1 MKFSEKFIKA
11 IDALLP
17 QMQCGQ
23 CGYPGCEP
31 YAAAIVKGH
40 ADINQCP
47 PGDAEGIRKI
57 AALLG
62 VEPKPLNVRHGLPK
76 PRVVAIIDE
85 NLCIGCT
92 FCLRAC
98 PVDAIVGAA
107 KQMHTVLTDECT
119 GCELCVMPCPM
130 DCIAMIPAEA
140 LQGTAVQIADA
151 LKTKADRARLRY
163 QFRLQRQS
171 LEKTKRE
178 EVAVSRSAGDI
189 GPQQDNLSRQLPG
202 DDRKHDI
209 VQAAL
214 RRAATMRA
222 QIDK

>member
-1 MKFSEKFIKA
+1 MKFGEKFIKA

-23 CGYPGCEP
+23 CGYSGCEP
-31 YAAAIVKGH
+31 YAAAIVKGD

-47 PGDAEGIRKI
+47 PGDADGIRKI

-62 VEPKPLNVRHGLPK
+62 VEPKPLNTRHGLPK
-76 PRVVAIIDE
+76 PRAVAIIDE

-119 GCELCVMPCPM
+119 GCELCVAPCPM
-130 DCIAMIPAEA
+130 DCIAMVPAEA
-140 LQGTAVQIADA
+140 FQGTAAQIADA

-163 QFRLQRQS
+163 QFKLQRLS
-171 LEKTKRE
+171 LEKTKHKE
-178 EVAVSRSAGDI
+178 AVASQPSASMR
-189 GPQQDNLSRQLPG
+189 PSDNLSGRLPE
-202 DDRKHDI
+202 DNRKQDI

-214 RRAATMRA
+214 RRAAAMRA
-222 QIDK
+222 QIEK

>member
-11 IDALLP
+11 IDAVLP
-17 QMQCGQ
+17 QTQCGQ

-31 YAAAIVKGH
+31 YAVAIVKGD

-62 VEPKPLNVRHGLPK
+62 VEPKPLNTRHGMPK
-76 PRVVAIIDE
+76 PRAVAIIDE

-92 FCLRAC
+92 FCVRAC

-119 GCELCVMPCPM
+119 GCELCIAPCPM
-130 DCIAMIPAEA
+130 DCIAMVPTEA
-140 LQGTAVQIADA
+140 FQGTDAQIADA

-163 QFRLQRQS
+163 QFRLQRLL
-171 LEKTKRE
+171 LEKTKRKE
-178 EVAVSRSAGDI
+178 AVASQSSANI
-189 GPQQDNLSRQLPG
+189 HPLDNLSERLPE
-202 DDRKHDI
+202 DNRKQDI
-209 VQAAL
+209 VRAAL
-214 RRAATMRA
+214 RRAAAMRA
-222 QIDK
+222 QIEK

>member
-11 IDALLP
+11 IDAVLP
-17 QMQCGQ
+17 QTQCGQ

-31 YAAAIVKGH
+31 YAVAIVKGD

-62 VEPKPLNVRHGLPK
+62 VEPKPLNTRHGMPK
-76 PRVVAIIDE
+76 PRTVAIIDE

-92 FCLRAC
+92 FCVRAC

-119 GCELCVMPCPM
+119 GCELCIAPCPM
-130 DCIAMIPAEA
+130 DCIAMVPTEA
-140 LQGTAVQIADA
+140 FQGTDAQIADA

-163 QFRLQRQS
+163 QFRLQRLL
-171 LEKTKRE
+171 LEKTKRKE
-178 EVAVSRSAGDI
+178 AVASQSSANI
-189 GPQQDNLSRQLPG
+189 HPLDNLSERLPE
-202 DDRKHDI
+202 DNRKQDI
-209 VQAAL
+209 VRAAL
-214 RRAATMRA
+214 RRAAAMRA
-222 QIDK
+222 QIEK

>member
-1 MKFSEKFIKA
+1 MKFGEKFIKA

-23 CGYPGCEP
+23 CGYSGCEP
-31 YAAAIVKGH
+31 YAAAIIKGD

-47 PGDAEGIRKI
+47 PGGDDGIRKI

-62 VEPKPLNVRHGLPK
+62 VEPKPLNTRHGLPK
-76 PRVVAIIDE
+76 SRAVAIIDE

-119 GCELCVMPCPM
+119 GCELCVAPCPM
-130 DCIAMIPAEA
+130 DCIAMVPAEA
-140 LQGTAVQIADA
+140 FQGTAVQIADA
-151 LKTKADRARLRY
+151 LQTKADRARLRY
-163 QFRLQRQS
+163 QFRLQRLS
-171 LEKTKRE
+171 LEKAKHKET
-178 EVAVSRSAGDI
+178 VASQSSVSMPPS
-189 GPQQDNLSRQLPG
+189 DNLSGRLPE
-202 DDRKHDI
+202 DNRKQDI

-214 RRAATMRA
+214 RRAAAMRA
-222 QIDK
+222 QIEK

>member
-1 MKFSEKFIKA
+1 LKFSEKFIKA
-11 IDALLP
+11 IDVLLP

-23 CGYPGCEP
+23 CGFSGCEP
-31 YAAAIVKGH
+31 YAAAIVEGR

-62 VEPKPLNVRHGLPK
+62 VEPKPLNTRHGLPK
-76 PRVVAIIDE
+76 PRAVAIIDE
-85 NLCIGCT
+85 SLCIGCT

-107 KQMHTVLTDECT
+107 KQMHTVLMDECT
-119 GCELCVMPCPM
+119 GCELCVAPCPM
-130 DCIAMIPAEA
+130 DCIAMVPAAE
-140 LQGTAVQIADA
+140 LQGTAAQIADA
-151 LKTKADRARLRY
+151 LKNKADRARMRY

-171 LEKTKRE
+171 LEKTKHKE
-178 EVAVSRSAGDI
+178 TAVLHSADGMN
-189 GPQQDNLSRQLPG
+189 PRDNLSEQLPG
-202 DDRKHDI
+202 DSRKHDI

-214 RRAATMRA
+214 RRAAVMRA
-222 QIDK
+222 RIDK